1 VSLVKKR
8 KTRDCFGN
16 RGFENSCSY
25 KSTFHSHDAQKTGV
39 ALANGHP
46 AIDRRVL
53 QHCCKRSFHFLNR
66 QKETPFRLVCQRV
79 FSRVENCVVGF
90 MRDVKLIPDM
100 SEPLRM
106 VTCGWCE
113 TKVFIPG
120 DLAPL
125 ATVPCSKCG
134 HPIMM
139 PMRLRQFELRSVIGS
154 GGMGN
159 VYRGWDTVLERM
171 VAVKL
176 MKKELLED
184 PKALESFYRE
194 ARACARLNHTNIVH
208 IYTFDEWEGQQYLVM
223 ELADRGSLDARIEK
237 LHALPELDVLDIG
250 IKIASALDMALKYD
264 LLHRDI
270 KPGNILFNA
279 DHEPK
284 LVDFGLARKADIEHE
299 IEDMIWGTP
308 YYVAPEKIKR
318 EPETFLSDMYSL
330 GATLYHAMTGHVPF
344 DAPTPEEVIVAQ
356 VQTPLTP
363 PNLVVPEITQPTSDA
378 IVRALAKSPADRF
391 LSYDEFIM
399 ALEAA
404 RSFLLRQQSQS
415 PNPPNK
421 PKGMTSW
428 WKRG

>member
-1 VSLVKKR
+1 
-8 KTRDCFGN
+8 
-16 RGFENSCSY
+16 
-25 KSTFHSHDAQKTGV
+25 
-39 ALANGHP
+39 
-46 AIDRRVL
+46 
-53 QHCCKRSFHFLNR
+53 
-66 QKETPFRLVCQRV
+66 
-79 FSRVENCVVGF
+79 
-90 MRDVKLIPDM
+90 
-100 SEPLRM
+100 M

-125 ATVPCSKCG
+125 GTVPCSKCG

-139 PMRLRQFELRSVIGS
+139 PMMIRQFELRSVVGS
-154 GGMGN
+154 GGMGT
-159 VYRGWDTVLERM
+159 VYRAWDTTLERM

-176 MKKELLED
+176 MRKELLNDE
-184 PKALESFYRE
+184 KALENFYRE

-208 IYTFDEWEGQQYLVM
+208 IYSFDEWEGQQYLVM
-223 ELADRGSLDARIEK
+223 ELADHGSLDARIEK
-237 LHALPELDVLDIG
+237 LRLLQELDMLDIG
-250 IKIASALDMALKYD
+250 IKIASALDLALKHD

-284 LVDFGLARKADIEHE
+284 LIDFGLARKADVEHE
-299 IEDMIWGTP
+299 VEDVTWGTP

-344 DAPTPEEVIVAQ
+344 EAPTVEEVIIAQ

-378 IVRALAKSPADRF
+378 LVKAMAKNPADRF
-391 LSYDEFIM
+391 LSYELFIM

-404 RSFLLRQQSQS
+404 RSQLLVMQNQQPQAQKSKS
-415 PNPPNK
+415 LT
-421 PKGMTSW
+421 GW
-428 WKRG
+428 WKRA

>member
-1 VSLVKKR
+1 
-8 KTRDCFGN
+8 
-16 RGFENSCSY
+16 
-25 KSTFHSHDAQKTGV
+25 
-39 ALANGHP
+39 
-46 AIDRRVL
+46 
-53 QHCCKRSFHFLNR
+53 
-66 QKETPFRLVCQRV
+66 
-79 FSRVENCVVGF
+79 
-90 MRDVKLIPDM
+90 
-100 SEPLRM
+100 M

-125 ATVPCSKCG
+125 GTVPCSKCG

-139 PMRLRQFELRSVIGS
+139 PMMIRQFELRSVVGS
-154 GGMGN
+154 GGMGT
-159 VYRGWDTVLERM
+159 VYRAWDTTLERM

-176 MKKELLED
+176 MRKELLND
-184 PKALESFYRE
+184 QKALDSFYRE

-208 IYTFDEWEGQQYLVM
+208 IYSFDDWEGQQYLVM
-223 ELADRGSLDARIEK
+223 ELADHGSLDARIEK
-237 LHALPELDVLDIG
+237 LRLLQELDMLDIG
-250 IKIASALDMALKYD
+250 IKIADALNMALKHD

-284 LVDFGLARKADIEHE
+284 LIDFGLARKADVEHE
-299 IEDMIWGTP
+299 VEDVTWGTP

-344 DAPTPEEVIVAQ
+344 EAPTVEEVITAQ

-363 PNLVVPEITQPTSDA
+363 PNLVVPEISQSTSDA
-378 IVRALAKSPADRF
+378 LVKAMAKNPAERF

-399 ALEAA
+399 ALEAS
-404 RSFLLRQQSQS
+404 RSQLVVMQNQS
-415 PNPPNK
+415 PQAQK
-421 PKGMTSW
+421 SKSLTSW
-428 WKRG
+428 WKRA

>member
-1 VSLVKKR
+1 
-8 KTRDCFGN
+8 
-16 RGFENSCSY
+16 
-25 KSTFHSHDAQKTGV
+25 
-39 ALANGHP
+39 
-46 AIDRRVL
+46 
-53 QHCCKRSFHFLNR
+53 
-66 QKETPFRLVCQRV
+66 
-79 FSRVENCVVGF
+79 
-90 MRDVKLIPDM
+90 
-100 SEPLRM
+100 M

-120 DLAPL
+120 DLPPL
-125 ATVPCSKCG
+125 GSVPCTKCG

-139 PMRLRQFELRSVIGS
+139 PMRLRQFELQSVIGS

-159 VYRGWDTVLERM
+159 VYRAWDITLERM

-176 MKKELLED
+176 MKKELLDD
-184 PKALESFYRE
+184 PKSLESFYRE

-237 LHALPELDVLDIG
+237 LHVLPELDVLDIG

-284 LVDFGLARKADIEHE
+284 LVDFGLARKADMEHE
-299 IEDMIWGTP
+299 VEDMTWGTP

-318 EPETFLSDMYSL
+318 DPETFLSDMYSL
-330 GATLYHAMTGHVPF
+330 GATIYHAMTGHVPF
-344 DAPTPEEVIVAQ
+344 DAPTVEEVIIAQ

-363 PNLVVPEITQPTSDA
+363 PNLVVPEITQPASDA
-378 IVRALAKSPADRF
+378 LVKAMAKNPAERF

-399 ALEAA
+399 ALTAA
-404 RSFLLRQQSQS
+404 RSQLLIKQSLSPQS
-415 PNPPNK
+415 SK
-421 PKGMTSW
+421 TKGLTSW
-428 WKRG
+428 WKRQ